1 MVWPK
6 PTTLSLHNVRLEP
19 LSKDHLDDLIVAVKD
34 GKLYNHWYTSIPEPK
49 DMNAEI
55 NRRLDL
61 QNKKVMLP
69 FAVISMRNNKAVGM
83 TTYINIDL
91 DNKRV

>member
-1 MVWPK
+1 MVWSK

-49 DMNAEI
+49 DMVAEI
-55 NRRLDL
+55 NRRLDEGSKRFIRL
-61 QNKKVMLP
+61 EQ
-69 FAVISMRNNKAVGM
+69 
-83 TTYINIDL
+83 YIWGLYAAIFVSAIAGKFL
-91 DNKRV
+91 

>member
-6 PTTLSLHNVRLEP
+6 PTTLSLHNVTLEP

-61 QNKKVMLP
+61 QKKKVCYPLQ
-69 FAVISMRNNKAVGM
+69 
-83 TTYINIDL
+83 
-91 DNKRV
+91 

>member
-1 MVWPK
+1 MSINYQFKREPAMVWPK

-19 LSKDHLDDLIVAVKD
+19 LSKEHLDDLIVAVKD
-34 GKLYNHWYTSIPEPK
+34 GKLYDHWYTSIPEPK

-61 QNKKVMLP
+61 QKKKVCYPLQ
-69 FAVISMRNNKAVGM
+69 
-83 TTYINIDL
+83 
-91 DNKRV
+91 